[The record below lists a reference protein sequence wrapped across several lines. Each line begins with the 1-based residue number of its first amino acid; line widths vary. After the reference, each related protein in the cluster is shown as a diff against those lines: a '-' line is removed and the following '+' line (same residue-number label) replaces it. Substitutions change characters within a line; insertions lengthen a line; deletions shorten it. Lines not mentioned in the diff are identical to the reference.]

1 MQKET
6 LKCNTCGKNWKRLPS
21 RGRKPHYCPKC
32 VKAAAK
38 ATQHQPKAVVQVQQ
52 IKARKVT
59 AQPVKQIQ
67 ASAQHASHDKND
79 ISVGEVYQYYHPTDD
94 KLKEET
100 KGGSKWKCRCGY
112 TIELKFS
119 VSAKPTHK
127 CTDNGKSVQ
136 MTRIDK

>member
-6 LKCNTCGKNWKRLPS
+6 LKCSTCGKNWKRTPT
-21 RGRKPHYCPKC
+21 RGRKPHHCPKC

-38 ATQHQPKAVVQVQQ
+38 AAENQQKTAAQVKQ

-67 ASAQHASHDKND
+67 ASAQNASHDKND

-100 KGGSKWKCRCGY
+100 KGGSKWQCRCGY